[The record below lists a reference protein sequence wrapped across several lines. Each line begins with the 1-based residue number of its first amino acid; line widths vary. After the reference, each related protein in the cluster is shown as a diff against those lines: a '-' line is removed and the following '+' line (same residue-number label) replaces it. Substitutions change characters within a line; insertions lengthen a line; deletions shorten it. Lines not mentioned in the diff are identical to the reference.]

1 MNLPSF
7 SKLTI
12 SLLLVL
18 VACTTQATPSTP
30 TILPPSPTPD
40 LEIITPEN
48 VDRLIQVKQLGVGL
62 VCGSPHFSSD
72 GKWVYQ
78 ATTTGVFAFDTKTY
92 EGHRLISSTIAYNCS
107 VDVSPDGKLLAVNE
121 NLFAVESGEKL
132 PDLETSL
139 EFQDWAGASEVKF
152 SPDGSLLARR
162 YYENSKNG
170 TQFHIA
176 IWRLA
181 DGELI
186 NIFFDVGSYYFP
198 FISFSMDGNF
208 LIAQS
213 NDASNSKLDLYDIQ
227 AGVKLRSWT
236 GVHSVLLPKSQVAI
250 ETDGVV
256 HIIDLK
262 TDKQLHTF
270 AGKFPAIS
278 PNGDLIVLLDGNR
291 LKVFSIQEE
300 QQIATLEGVFDEV
313 DQTKFLFSADGKIL
327 AGEIT
332 DFFVDSASGDF
343 VLWRLPS
350 GESIKKISTKF
361 PSQGFSFSPD
371 GKSIARTYGQI
382 QFFDVFNGSLLGETI
397 ESNSEATGVA
407 FLPNNHQLVF
417 ATSSGQ
423 RYHGEFIGDYQAP
436 LHFYDVDSE
445 KLYKTQFTS
454 INPAIA
460 FSADGKIYEPDRL
473 HDIPSIRESGAE
485 NVAFSPDG
493 NKIAISYIPN
503 DLAVW
508 DLSKKTQLYYL
519 TDACLYGTI
528 SSLSF
533 SSDGNRVAIACIAG
547 SRYEGINNIRIWS
560 ATPDAQLLMDI
571 DTIMSTSTVS
581 FSSDGRFLA
590 SSDKNGV
597 EVRDA
602 SNGKLLFSINE
613 PMLGYLYYGA
623 AGAQRVDFSPD
634 GRILAIGVFD
644 STIEL
649 WNTETHQKIYSVKVI
664 DSPYYRNV
672 CDLDFS
678 SDGKLLAVGFEDGAV
693 RIYGIK

>member
-1 MNLPSF
+1 MPTQQSVHPTLGTAASRRAQISSSFTRLFIFLAGRLRRPRPSAGNANRWAFPFQTHIYMNLPSF

-262 TDKQLHTF
+262 TDNNFTLCRKTLNLQR
-270 AGKFPAIS
+270 
-278 PNGDLIVLLDGNR
+278 DLLFFWMVMTS
-291 LKVFSIQEE
+291 KV
-300 QQIATLEGVFDEV
+300 
-313 DQTKFLFSADGKIL
+313 
-327 AGEIT
+327 
-332 DFFVDSASGDF
+332 
-343 VLWRLPS
+343 
-350 GESIKKISTKF
+350 
-361 PSQGFSFSPD
+361 
-371 GKSIARTYGQI
+371 
-382 QFFDVFNGSLLGETI
+382 
-397 ESNSEATGVA
+397 
-407 FLPNNHQLVF
+407 
-417 ATSSGQ
+417 
-423 RYHGEFIGDYQAP
+423 
-436 LHFYDVDSE
+436 
-445 KLYKTQFTS
+445 
-454 INPAIA
+454 
-460 FSADGKIYEPDRL
+460 
-473 HDIPSIRESGAE
+473 
-485 NVAFSPDG
+485 
-493 NKIAISYIPN
+493 
-503 DLAVW
+503 
-508 DLSKKTQLYYL
+508 SKK
-519 TDACLYGTI
+519 
-528 SSLSF
+528 
-533 SSDGNRVAIACIAG
+533 
-547 SRYEGINNIRIWS
+547 NN
-560 ATPDAQLLMDI
+560 
-571 DTIMSTSTVS
+571 
-581 FSSDGRFLA
+581 
-590 SSDKNGV
+590 K
-597 EVRDA
+597 
-602 SNGKLLFSINE
+602 
-613 PMLGYLYYGA
+613 
-623 AGAQRVDFSPD
+623 
-634 GRILAIGVFD
+634 
-644 STIEL
+644 
-649 WNTETHQKIYSVKVI
+649 
-664 DSPYYRNV
+664 
-672 CDLDFS
+672 
-678 SDGKLLAVGFEDGAV
+678 
-693 RIYGIK
+693 